1 MVGDDASSIFLC
13 MHRRNLEGFENMV
26 GVFRGFRV
34 FTDLD
39 IAMESFWDSSDLA
52 IKGVS
57 GCGSGWRFLCFVYL
71 RPGF

>member
-13 MHRRNLEGFENMV
+13 MHRRKLEGFENMV

-39 IAMESFWDSSDLA
+39 IAMESFWVSSDLA
-52 IKGVS
+52 IKGV
-57 GCGSGWRFLCFVYL
+57 
-71 RPGF
+71 